1 MANLHVKM
9 GLGAPFAVAMLEMGD
24 LTDTYRDAPR
34 MLSIM
39 GDPTLRLNTLKP
51 VSGLSISR
59 SGQEN
64 RLSWNPHSDPDV
76 RFYVYR
82 KDDSGEWNVLH
93 SSSISQTSYTDLTSS
108 PQSDYMVKTTK
119 LQVTGSGSYHN
130 LSQGIAIQIS
140 E

>member
-1 MANLHVKM
+1 M

-59 SGQEN
+59 SEQEN
-64 RLSWNPHSDPDV
+64 RLSWNPHSDLDL

-82 KDDSGEWNVLH
+82 KDDSGEWNVLNP
-93 SSSISQTSYTDLTSS
+93 SSISQTSYTDLTSS